1 MIAMRCRGQELITWH
16 KQSLSTDE
24 SSRCRRIIPKIN
36 TTLLLLLLL
45 LNLIIIIIII
55 IRLIIKYNIFFII
68 TKTLK

>member
-1 MIAMRCRGQELITWH
+1 MIAKRCRGQELITWH

-45 LNLIIIIIII
+45 LLIIII

>member
-36 TTLLLLLLL
+36 TTLILLLLLL
-45 LNLIIIIIII
+45 LIIIII